1 MPGEKLSAAGASK
14 APKTPPARTTRESEL
29 PSESEIGSQ
38 QDASAQGKFPWW
50 KNSAIAVPSIIGI
63 VSIIVSA
70 YLALHPRAAP
80 QVDNATL
87 CRQQH
92 PDAREVAIGQGA
104 GSRRQ
109 FAGCVWPPLPG
120 IDSSGY
126 WTVQV
131 QDIEIPGSYAAQKF
145 TTAQVFT
152 TSCFALTL
160 DYVFDSQGTVAHSRF
175 SVDTGHTVSGYDGQY
190 VNIYTELDHPPG
202 GILPAQDTNLTVLI
216 NSRYQLQRVRCTD
229 STGAPPS

>member
-1 MPGEKLSAAGASK
+1 MPGEQPSAAGASQ
-14 APKTPPARTTRESEL
+14 PDETPAAGTRESESR
-29 PSESEIGSQ
+29 PGSHADESSH
-38 QDASAQGKFPWW
+38 GKSPWW
-50 KNSAIAVPSIIGI
+50 KNPAILVPSIIAVVGI
-63 VSIIVSA
+63 LITA

-87 CRQQH
+87 CRQH
-92 PDAREVAIGQGA
+92 HADAREVAPDKEA
-104 GSRRQ
+104 GLRRQ
-109 FAGCVWPPLPG
+109 FAGCVWPPVSG
-120 IDSSGY
+120 ADSSGY
-126 WTVQV
+126 WTAQV
-131 QDIEIPGSYAAQKF
+131 EDFEIPGSYAAQKF

-175 SVDTGHTVSGYDGQY
+175 SVDTTQTVAGYDGQY
-190 VNIYTELDHPPG
+190 VNIYSEVNDAPDAVVQ
-202 GILPAQDTNLTVLI
+202 AQRTHLVVLI